1 MITSMSSTMMNV
13 ATTATPQQL
22 QEKKVQQHS
31 HGITKKDVMD
41 GATVLPCRARR
52 MPESHTEKVCFG
64 TLRFLIHIDAL

>member
-1 MITSMSSTMMNV
+1 MMNV